1 MSTSD
6 NALQSI
12 IRTAIQREI
21 DAYTLYN
28 TAAKMAQNAQTKEIL
43 QDLATQEEGHRKKLE
58 GLLAGK
64 VFRVLSKTQQ
74 RKVVDLKITDYLV
87 EEPLAPD
94 SDFQN
99 VLIVAGKR
107 ERASFEL
114 YSALARVAEDTDTKR
129 LFEFLANEEL
139 THKHRVESIYDEL
152 VYKEN

>member
-1 MSTSD
+1 MSTAD

-21 DAYTLYN
+21 DAYTLYS
-28 TAAKMAQNAQTKEIL
+28 TAGKAAQNAQAKEML
-43 QDLATQEEGHRKKLE
+43 KDVAAQEEGHRKKLE

-74 RKVVDLKITDYLV
+74 RKVVDLKITDYLI
-87 EEPLAPD
+87 EEPLSPD
-94 SDFQN
+94 SDFQTI
-99 VLIVAGKR
+99 LIVAGKR

-114 YSALARVAEDTDTKR
+114 YSALARVAGDTDTKR
-129 LFEFLANEEL
+129 LFEFLASEEL
-139 THKHRVESIYDEL
+139 THKHRVESLYDEL